1 MSNHFITT
9 PVAGRTCPRCH
20 TLILTGVAEGLG
32 ARVDLTP
39 LNPLG
44 ELHVLLAKRITYT
57 LTRSGLVER
66 HAGRIAGGHLRG
78 PVLAAHRCGAEIP
91 AEHQAPPGP
100 ARCADTDQPPY

>member
-1 MSNHFITT
+1 MTVHFVTT

-44 ELHVLLAKRITYT
+44 ELHALLAKRTTYT

-66 HAGRIAGGHLRG
+66 HAERIAGDHLRG
-78 PVLAAHRCGAEIP
+78 PILAAHRCGARVP
-91 AEHQAPPGP
+91 AEHRAPAGSTPS
-100 ARCADTDQPPY
+100 ADIDQPPY